1 MLSSLFKSPN
11 TIPRWTSSFPILLS
25 LALQVTSRSDVIET
39 SSVSYC
45 STPRAI
51 IIDTFDVRY
60 YKSNNSLG
68 FDLSAASVSTGLNLD
83 AQLSLTVYGLN
94 SLNLS
99 IDLCS
104 VLSGVLCPLPTYNF
118 TGSGGYTIPPE
129 NVPSITGLAWV
140 VPDIEAV
147 ITVVLTDTNT
157 NEAAACL
164 QVTLTNGLTVGLASV
179 SWPTAAV
186 LILSFALATI
196 HPFQFGIIFLL
207 LGNQLQ
213 HMAMSGMMS
222 LNYPTVFRTWT
233 TNFAYAIGLIKSD
246 AISRAVDRLRKATG
260 GNGFTTAQD
269 LVAFTSRYFSPYNQ
283 ASGSMKFED
292 TSPSL
297 ASRTAISN
305 LLATTNVLMANNVDR
320 KPLGE
325 LIATTP
331 RSDYVVPVVT
341 NNTTLLDPG
350 LSAYVNELG
359 FPVENAF
366 TVVFMWTI
374 ILIALGIAITAL
386 VVVFLRVRQRNWHT
400 PLQTV
405 SQYISPVGLKALLF
419 VWPPIT
425 LFTCFQWRLG
435 STDAWLPILLSVI
448 LWLACTLAL
457 GWVCWT
463 RFKVRNHS
471 DVDNVHLHERFS
483 IFKPNRWWAFFPW
496 GILCFVKV
504 AVIGFG
510 QGWGERQV
518 IATIVLEALLLI
530 FLVATRPFQQTR
542 FNVLAIIL
550 GVLQLIEDCILVTFV
565 PRQEIKPIPRAIL
578 GFVLI
583 GIQSI
588 GFIIIFGYTLVILVL
603 RAQFLFK
610 HQFNSKNT
618 GVADAEK
625 EQFTFEPK
633 PNETDHVE
641 PEHQPMMHNR
651 QLSEPDASTLH
662 ETPLSPRK
670 D

>member
-1 MLSSLFKSPN
+1 MLSTLFNSPRI
-11 TIPRWTSSFPILLS
+11 IPRWTSSIPILLS

-45 STPRAI
+45 STPQAI
-51 IIDTFDVRY
+51 IVDTFDVRY

-68 FDLSAASVSTGLNLD
+68 FDLSAASVSTGLNLE
-83 AQLSLTVYGLN
+83 AQLSLNVYGLN

-118 TGSGGYTIPPE
+118 TGSGGYTIPAA

-157 NEAAACL
+157 NQAAACL

-186 LILSFALATI
+186 LILSFALATV
-196 HPFQFGIIFLL
+196 HPFQFGVLFLL

-233 TNFAYAIGLIKSD
+233 TNFAYAVGLIRSD
-246 AISRAVDRLRKATG
+246 AISRAVDRLRRATG

-269 LVAFTSRYFSPYNQ
+269 LVAFTSRHFSPYNQ
-283 ASGSMKFED
+283 VSGPMNSEE
-292 TSPSL
+292 TSPNL
-297 ASRTAISN
+297 ASRTAIST
-305 LLATTNVLMANNVDR
+305 LLATTKVLMANSVER

-331 RSDYVVPVVT
+331 RNDYVVPVVT
-341 NNTTLLDPG
+341 KNTTLLDPG

-374 ILIALGIAITAL
+374 ILIALGLAITAL
-386 VVVFLRVRQRNWHT
+386 VVGFLRIRQRSWRT
-400 PLQTV
+400 PMYTV
-405 SQYISPVGLKALLF
+405 SRYISPVGLKVLLF

-425 LFTCFQWRLG
+425 LFTCWQWRLG
-435 STDAWLPILLSVI
+435 RTDAWLPIFLSVI
-448 LWLACTLAL
+448 IWVASTLAL
-457 GWVCWT
+457 AWVCWT
-463 RFKVRNHS
+463 KFKSSNNSH
-471 DVDNVHLHERFS
+471 VDNFDSRSS
-483 IFKPNRWWAFFPW
+483 IGVFKENRWWAFFPW

-504 AVIGFG
+504 AVLGFG

-518 IATIVLEALLLI
+518 IATIILEALLLI
-530 FLVATRPFQQTR
+530 FWIASRPFQQTR

-550 GVLQLIEDCILVTFV
+550 GVLQVIEDCVLVTFV
-565 PRQEIKPIPRAIL
+565 PRQDVQPIPRAIL

-583 GIQSI
+583 GVQSI
-588 GFIIIFGYTLVILVL
+588 GFIIIFGFAAVILVL
-603 RAQFLFK
+603 RAKFLFK
-610 HQFNSKNT
+610 HQLSLKDPIVVD
-618 GVADAEK
+618 GEK
-625 EQFTFEPK
+625 EQFSFEPK
-633 PNETDHVE
+633 THETHHVE
-641 PEHQPMMHNR
+641 PEHEPIMRSRQP
-651 QLSEPDASTLH
+651 SEQDASTLH
-662 ETPLSPRK
+662 DTPLSPAK
-670 D
+670 H